1 MPFIEVSGRQIEI
14 DKDGYLRNLDD
25 WSEAVACAIAEREG
39 VEELTKERMD
49 IIRFIR
55 DYYRQYNF
63 FPILNAVCKNVNQPK
78 ECINEQFL
86 DPIVAWKIAGL
97 PRPDETIINLL
108 RYGQTPT

>member
-14 DKDGYLRNLDD
+14 DEDGYLRNLDD

>member
-1 MPFIEVSGRQIEI
+1 MPLIEVSGRQIEI
-14 DKDGYLRNLDD
+14 DENGYLRNLDD

>member
-1 MPFIEVSGRQIEI
+1 MPFIEVSGKRVEI
-14 DKDGYLRNLDD
+14 DEEGYLKNFDD

-39 VEELTKERMD
+39 VEELTKERLE

-78 ECINEQFL
+78 DCINEQFL
-86 DPIVAWKIAGL
+86 DPVIAWKIAGL
-97 PRPDETIINLL
+97 QRPDETIINLL

>member
-1 MPFIEVSGRQIEI
+1 MPYIEVLGRQIEI
-14 DKDGYLRNLDD
+14 DEEGYLRNFDD
-25 WSEAVACAIAEREG
+25 WSEAVACAVAEREG

-78 ECINEQFL
+78 ECINEQFF

-97 PRPDETIINLL
+97 PKPDETIINLL

>member
-1 MPFIEVSGRQIEI
+1 MPFIEVSGKRVEI
-14 DKDGYLRNLDD
+14 DEEGYLKNFDD

-39 VEELTKERMD
+39 VEELTKERME

-78 ECINEQFL
+78 DCINEQFL
-86 DPIVAWKIAGL
+86 DPVIAWKVAGL
-97 PRPDETIINLL
+97 QRPDETIINLL

>member
-1 MPFIEVSGRQIEI
+1 MPFIEVSGKRVEI
-14 DKDGYLRNLDD
+14 DEEGYLKNFDD

-39 VEELTKERMD
+39 VEELTKERME

-78 ECINEQFL
+78 DCINEQFL
-86 DPIVAWKIAGL
+86 DPVIAWKIAGL
-97 PRPDETIINLL
+97 QRPDETIINLL